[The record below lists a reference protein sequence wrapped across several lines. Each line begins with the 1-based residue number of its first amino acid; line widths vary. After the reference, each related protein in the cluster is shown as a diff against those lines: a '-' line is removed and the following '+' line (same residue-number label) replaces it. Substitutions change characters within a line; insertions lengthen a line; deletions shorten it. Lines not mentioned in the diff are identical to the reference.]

1 MINKKDDDTNTPLY
15 GALTSK
21 EKEDLMLSNFGALRS
36 EIHSLTKQ
44 ITLIKKLERN
54 ILFVLLGAIAV
65 ALVLGVFIYSL
76 V

>member
-1 MINKKDDDTNTPLY
+1 MINKNDDDTNTPSY

-36 EIHSLTKQ
+36 EIHSLAKQ

-54 ILFVLLGAIAV
+54 ILLVLIGTIAIASI
-65 ALVLGVFIYSL
+65 LGVFIYTL

>member
-1 MINKKDDDTNTPLY
+1 LINKNDDDTNTPSY